1 MTGCRHPVSGKLNA
15 LDIANLRRGNVSQR
29 FTDGQTGGSG
39 KVQQRHR
46 RALADRHRF
55 AVVAVEAG
63 GSDRAVSHRDLP
75 RANHLVTRHHTGDGT
90 VANSDKEGFFRH
102 GRQMQNTIYRVGN
115 SDIRAVQR
123 IAFRLQCLH
132 IAGHFRRFAQQDIQ
146 RQVDRLIVEMV
157 IMQREML
164 FFGSVAN
171 DRIRRAFALTQ
182 FIEQRQL
189 VSRDRQHIALL
200 GFVTPDFQR
209 AHARLVAKNVA
220 QFELPAAPAV
230 AHQLRHR
237 IGETARAHIMDKQ
250 DWVSV
255 AQLPA
260 AVDHLLAAAFHF
272 RVIALNR
279 GKIEIRIRL
288 AGGH

>member
-1 MTGCRHPVSGKLNA
+1 
-15 LDIANLRRGNVSQR
+15 
-29 FTDGQTGGSG
+29 
-39 KVQQRHR
+39 
-46 RALADRHRF
+46 
-55 AVVAVEAG
+55 
-63 GSDRAVSHRDLP
+63 
-75 RANHLVTRHHTGDGT
+75 
-90 VANSDKEGFFRH
+90 
-102 GRQMQNTIYRVGN
+102 MQNTLYRVGN
-115 SDIRAVQR
+115 RDIRAVQR

-189 VSRDRQHIALL
+189 VSRDRQHIALT

-220 QFELPAAPAV
+220 QFNFPPRPPSLTSSGMALERPPAPTSWINK
-230 AHQLRHR
+230 
-237 IGETARAHIMDKQ
+237 IG
-250 DWVSV
+250 
-255 AQLPA
+255 
-260 AVDHLLAAAFHF
+260 LASPNCQQ
-272 RVIALNR
+272 RSITSRQRRSISGLSR
-279 GKIEIRIRL
+279 
-288 AGGH
+288 